1 MSYPDQVPDRRP
13 PAVTV
18 AAALLGLMALAAG
31 VYAVTGLLA
40 LGGTVDRFRGAAAG
54 TAADPGDVDGLVR
67 LLRLGTVGAA
77 VLTVLVALLLV
88 GLAGGLLARRR
99 AARVGVWVVCGL
111 GLLAGVCALAVLV
124 GQRVRPLRL
133 GSGDQGVADL
143 FTILDDAYP
152 SWWVPVNA
160 GVSAAQALGYLA
172 VAVLL
177 ALPPANT
184 WFTGRRPARPGYGPA
199 SFTAAPY
206 PSPVPARPSEPGP
219 AAVAPVPSWP
229 GSASGSAAAPGA
241 VPTAPPG
248 AVPTEPRPDPGAGST
263 ASGPDVVRRP
273 AEEQP

>member
-13 PAVTV
+13 PVVTV

-31 VYAVTGLLA
+31 VYAVTSLLA
-40 LGGTVDRFRGAAAG
+40 LGGTIDRFRGAAAG
-54 TAADPGDVDGLVR
+54 TDADPGDVDGLVR

-111 GLLAGVCALAVLV
+111 GLLAGGCALAVLV
-124 GQRVRPLRL
+124 GQRARPVRL
-133 GSGDQGVADL
+133 GSGDQGVAAL
-143 FTILDDAYP
+143 FTTLDDAYP

-160 GVSAAQALGYLA
+160 GVSVAQALGYLV

-177 ALPPANT
+177 ALRPANT
-184 WFTGRRPARPGYGPA
+184 WFTGGRPARPGYGPS

-206 PSPVPARPSEPGP
+206 PSPGAALPPVSSWSGSGAAAQDAVPAASRPGP
-219 AAVAPVPSWP
+219 
-229 GSASGSAAAPGA
+229 GS
-241 VPTAPPG
+241 T
-248 AVPTEPRPDPGAGST
+248 PTEPGAGPVASGPEPGAGAA

-273 AEEQP
+273 VEEQP